1 MEGSVSS
8 GGRRYIISRQPI
20 GTANKQF
27 QEISAEISK
36 LEAAIQCLQE
46 LSQTFIHKS
55 NLIESKL
62 DICLDQSNQ
71 QFAQMDKKLSL
82 LVRSSKRQRGVKRK
96 KISKVDN
103 TIQTDSSMFI
113 KEEPKLKQ
121 IQEDKEDVAV
131 KTSTVLVNN
140 SNKTVKCEEVT
151 GGSLVLT
158 LNKEQHFPNGSW
170 LGDSKDINRRVRVS
184 LTKSK
189 LRLLMETFTTP
200 EKLALALMDRL
211 FTRDT
216 LATSNLTGR
225 GKHQKKQLD
234 PLIIYGIYCQ
244 LRHTYNISDADWTR
258 IKNNMEAK
266 CRFLWRRKTGANIST
281 NEKSNNQQTAT
292 NIQETNA
299 HSDQDIHVNDSCS
312 NLVLYPLYQVDSH
325 LVQAD
330 SQVVHV
336 DGQLVQAD
344 SQEVHVDRQ
353 LVQVDSQTVHVDGQL
368 VQTDSQVVHIDRQIL
383 QDSHV
388 VQVEVEN
395 ARLVQSVSVQ
405 GQVIDDMT
413 SMEVNETS
421 SADNESTSGLQ
432 VIHLG
437 AVNAS
442 VGVITD
448 QDEEEES
455 ESLEQNEHT
464 SQDKIILHHQESSG
478 NEDETLHL
486 SSGDLI
492 MTDLEVIT
500 RSNHT
505 SHIW

>member
-1 MEGSVSS
+1 MEGSLP
-8 GGRRYIISRQPI
+8 GRRYIISRQPI

-46 LSQTFIHKS
+46 LSQSFIHKS
-55 NLIESKL
+55 NLIESKI
-62 DICLDQSNQ
+62 DISLDQSNQ
-71 QFAQMDKKLSL
+71 RFVHLDKKLSL
-82 LVRSSKRQRGVKRK
+82 LVKSSKRQRRVKRNSI
-96 KISKVDN
+96 KIDKN
-103 TIQTDSSMFI
+103 IQTESILI
-113 KEEPKLKQ
+113 KEEPLQLVKQ
-121 IQEDKEDVAV
+121 DGTV
-131 KTSTVLVNN
+131 KTSASTILVHN
-140 SNKTVKCEEVT
+140 SDKFVKTEEVT

-158 LNKEQHFPNGSW
+158 LNKEEHFPNGSW
-170 LGDSKDINRRVRVS
+170 LGDPKDVNKRVRIP

-189 LRLLMETFTTP
+189 LRLLLETFITA

-216 LATSNLTGR
+216 LATSNLTGK

-266 CRFLWRRKTGANIST
+266 CRFLWRRKMGANFSS
-281 NEKSNNQQTAT
+281 NENSKNQQKST
-292 NIQETNA
+292 NIQDTNKE
-299 HSDQDIHVNDSCS
+299 SDQGSSHVNDSCS
-312 NLVLYPLYQVDSH
+312 NLVVYPLYQVDSH
-325 LVQAD
+325 LVKADSQVVHVERQIVQAD
-330 SQVVHV
+330 SQIVHVDGQLVQADHQVVHV

-344 SQEVHVDRQ
+344 SQ
-353 LVQVDSQTVHVDGQL
+353 
-368 VQTDSQVVHIDRQIL
+368 I
-383 QDSHV
+383 
-388 VQVEVEN
+388 VEVEVDN
-395 ARLVQSVSVQ
+395 DTLVQSVNTQ
-405 GQVIDDMT
+405 GQVIEDMT

-421 SADNESTSGLQ
+421 SDNNPTSGLQ

-437 AVNAS
+437 AVDTS
-442 VGVITD
+442 VGVIVDED
-448 QDEEEES
+448 QGEER
-455 ESLEQNEHT
+455 ESLQQNQRK
-464 SQDKIILHHQESSG
+464 SPDKIILHHQESSG
-478 NEDETLHL
+478 NEDGPLHL